1 MVFDHYRQF
10 IDTAQEVSSE
20 VSCSSR
26 TSASALDL
34 ERDIYQLSMHLSSQK
49 NLIENLMETSGQER
63 RSSCSASV
71 HSSDPSHNP
80 LQSLMHKI
88 DGIAVRKVP
97 LPA

>member
-1 MVFDHYRQF
+1 M
-10 IDTAQEVSSE
+10 S
-20 VSCSSR
+20 
-26 TSASALDL
+26 DL
-34 ERDIYQLSMHLSSQK
+34 ERDIYQLSVHLSSQK

-88 DGIAVRKVP
+88 DGIAVADIAQR
-97 LPA
+97 